1 MRATTEIATAANRD
15 MAFSPRFSP
24 MEVSSKKIIAE
35 LGLRPEFGVI
45 KNLPE
50 IERSVHAGPAVLTQP
65 FDLVLHL

>member
-1 MRATTEIATAANRD
+1 MD
-15 MAFSPRFSP
+15 DG
-24 MEVSSKKIIAE
+24 VSSKKITAE